1 MKLSL
6 KDIVKLIAPY
16 LVAIGGAIGV
26 YADGKT
32 ELAMLEYRLQVVE
45 KDKDDLRNDLKS
57 IKDVLYRIDTRLS
70 VFGAQLE
77 ERTGR

>member
-6 KDIVKLIAPY
+6 KDLVKLIAPY

-32 ELAMLEYRLQVVE
+32 EIAMLDYRVEQVE
-45 KDKDDLRNDLKS
+45 QYRDDIKAIKELLYSIDK
-57 IKDVLYRIDTRLS
+57 RLS
-70 VFGAQLE
+70 VFEVQLE
-77 ERTGR
+77 ERTGHK